1 LDELNRTELR
11 VLHIEDDPRDAK
23 LCRIQLERA
32 GLTVHADVV
41 VSLDEFL
48 RALRSAR
55 YDVILA
61 DYRMPNWSGLEAL
74 LALRREGSEVPFIL
88 VTGTVGEQVA
98 VECIKKGAAD
108 YILKDR
114 LARLPFA
121 VARALDDVDA
131 AHERRKAEQNR
142 DLLASIVESSDDGII
157 GVSADGRILSWNRGA
172 RAIYDYSAEE
182 IVGKPITAL
191 FMPEGLD
198 QLNDAIKMLVH
209 GQSVERYET
218 RGRTSQGRTIEVA
231 VTLSPLRNAEESSG
245 GASAIVRDITEQKQ
259 LQRELFVAQK
269 MDAIGRLAAGVA
281 HDFNNMLTVVTG
293 YCEMILD
300 EIKAHDP
307 LYHEI
312 SEIKKAG
319 ERASSLTRQLLAFSR
334 KQILKPQVLDLN
346 SIVTDMD
353 RMLRRLIGEDVDLVT
368 VLDPHLGAVSADPGQ
383 IEQVIMNLAV
393 NARDAMPKGGKLTIE
408 TINLDLHDVVTQRH
422 VKVSPGEYVGLAIR
436 DTGAGMDLETQAR
449 IFEPFFTTKGQGEG
463 TGLGLSTV
471 YGIVEQSGG
480 RILVFSEPG
489 HGSTFNIY
497 LPRLQ
502 QRPSPL
508 GTVQVIMQPH
518 GSETILVVEDEDA
531 VRTLLCSILQKQGYT
546 ILHAKNG
553 GEGLLVCEQYVGK
566 IHLMMT
572 DVIMPAMSGGDL
584 ANRVQGIRPEMRVL
598 FMSGYTDTAI
608 VHHGVLAPGTA
619 FLEKPFTPLTVA
631 RKVREVLEG
640 GS

>member
-1 LDELNRTELR
+1 
-11 VLHIEDDPRDAK
+11 
-23 LCRIQLERA
+23 
-32 GLTVHADVV
+32 
-41 VSLDEFL
+41 
-48 RALRSAR
+48 
-55 YDVILA
+55 
-61 DYRMPNWSGLEAL
+61 
-74 LALRREGSEVPFIL
+74 
-88 VTGTVGEQVA
+88 
-98 VECIKKGAAD
+98 
-108 YILKDR
+108 
-114 LARLPFA
+114 
-121 VARALDDVDA
+121 
-131 AHERRKAEQNR
+131 
-142 DLLASIVESSDDGII
+142 
-157 GVSADGRILSWNRGA
+157 
-172 RAIYDYSAEE
+172 
-182 IVGKPITAL
+182 
-191 FMPEGLD
+191 
-198 QLNDAIKMLVH
+198 
-209 GQSVERYET
+209 
-218 RGRTSQGRTIEVA
+218 
-231 VTLSPLRNAEESSG
+231 
-245 GASAIVRDITEQKQ
+245 
-259 LQRELFVAQK
+259 
-269 MDAIGRLAAGVA
+269 
-281 HDFNNMLTVVTG
+281 
-293 YCEMILD
+293 
-300 EIKAHDP
+300 
-307 LYHEI
+307 
-312 SEIKKAG
+312 
-319 ERASSLTRQLLAFSR
+319 
-334 KQILKPQVLDLN
+334 
-346 SIVTDMD
+346 
-353 RMLRRLIGEDVDLVT
+353 
-368 VLDPHLGAVSADPGQ
+368 
-383 IEQVIMNLAV
+383 
-393 NARDAMPKGGKLTIE
+393 MPKGGKLTIE